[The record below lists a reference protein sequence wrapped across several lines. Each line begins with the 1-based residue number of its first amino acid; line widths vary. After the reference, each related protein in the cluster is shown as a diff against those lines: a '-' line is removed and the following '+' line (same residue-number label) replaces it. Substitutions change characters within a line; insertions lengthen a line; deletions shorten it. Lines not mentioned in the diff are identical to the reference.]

1 MEPQKAQRIALPA
14 LLSRGAPQLGH
25 FSERVSIDLLCS
37 FLFRGHE
44 GVHLTLD
51 AGTLAGPL
59 RDLAVDGLDPG
70 EELGLELAAV
80 RLLGHLNDH
89 GQGKGK
95 DGEYE
100 QDHAAAMSPS
110 LQEEVHERT

>member
-1 MEPQKAQRIALPA
+1 LPA

-44 GVHLTLD
+44 SVHLGLD
-51 AGTLAGPL
+51 AGAMPAPL
-59 RDLAVDGLDPG
+59 FDLAVDGLDPG

-80 RLLGHLNDH
+80 GCW
-89 GQGKGK
+89 
-95 DGEYE
+95 
-100 QDHAAAMSPS
+100 A
-110 LQEEVHERT
+110 T